1 MRNSMN
7 WNAISFDWNQ
17 VRAFLATAEE
27 GSLSAAARALG
38 QTQPTLS
45 RQITGL
51 EEALGVTLFERGHR
65 VMALTQAGHEVLAH
79 VKVMGDA
86 ALKVSLAASG
96 QSSEVEGKV
105 SITATEL
112 FARYYLPSIIAEL
125 QDVAPRIFI
134 EVITSNDVRD
144 LTRREADI
152 SIRHARPDQPDL
164 IGRLVAE
171 TTAHLYASKA
181 YLDRV
186 GRPASLDDLS
196 DIDLL
201 SFDEAENII
210 PFLQGMGMP
219 ITRDNMRASTASG
232 GLLME
237 LTRTGLGATFLT
249 KEAADRFTDLEQVLP
264 SMEPVPVPVWLVTHR
279 ELRTSR
285 RIRVV
290 YDLLADRLPALLA
303 AVTDDQLA
311 EKKE

>member
-1 MRNSMN
+1 MN

-17 VRAFLATAEE
+17 IRAFLATAEE

-45 RQITGL
+45 RQVTGL
-51 EEALGVTLFERGHR
+51 EDALGVTLFERGHR
-65 VMALTQAGHEVLAH
+65 AMTLTQAGHEVLAH

-96 QSSEVEGKV
+96 QSRHVEGKV

-112 FARYYLPSIIAEL
+112 FARYYLPPIIAEL
-125 QDVAPRIFI
+125 QQVAPGIFV

-152 SIRHARPDQPDL
+152 SIRHARPEQPDL

-171 TTAHLYASKA
+171 TTAHLYASRD
-181 YLDRV
+181 YLDRS
-186 GRPASLDDLS
+186 GRPDGLDDLA

-201 SFDEAENII
+201 SFDEAENIV
-210 PFLQGMGMP
+210 PFLQGLGMP
-219 ITRDNMRASTASG
+219 VTRDNMRASTASG

-237 LTRTGLGATFLT
+237 LTRAGLGATFLT
-249 KEAADRFTDLEQVLP
+249 KEAADRFPELEQVLP
-264 SMEPVPVPVWLVTHR
+264 SMAPVPVPVWLVTHR

-285 RIRVV
+285 RIRLV
-290 YDLLADRLPALLA
+290 YDLLADRLPALMA
-303 AVTDDQLA
+303 AGADDQSA
-311 EKKE
+311 EKSE